1 MELSKPQDLI
11 NQGAGIYSTGDYAGA
26 RAYFEKAVAE
36 DPMCAKA
43 YVYIGQTYVM
53 EDNYDKA
60 RESLKNAIL
69 INKKEAAAY
78 FHLGNVEMLDG
89 NRDIARENYAKALN
103 YGFDS
108 MEIYRNL
115 AADAE
120 EMGHYSE
127 ALNYYDKI
135 IAKDK
140 MNAYAKI
147 RRTHVFIVQG
157 KYAEALKASE
167 SLMETSPDLLIA
179 HQLKFAILSDLARYE
194 EAEKVLD
201 RAEEMFPESDEFVF
215 DRATLYGVKGEHAKA
230 IELLDKIELTEN
242 NEVTIVIKKAQML
255 LADLKTDEAVALL
268 EPLYAKTFDS
278 EAAYL
283 LCTVLMAKKDYEKAK
298 RYAQELVDKEEYDDF
313 YYSGLYMRAVS
324 LLRTGDKGATA
335 ALKEANKLFRAAC
348 ARNPGYVQYYLYRA
362 VCHKEL
368 GELNDA
374 LEMLDYI
381 VTVAPE
387 LAEGYYLRSQVYT
400 ELGQT
405 EKAAEDRTR
414 AIELKPDIAELLETE

>member
-1 MELSKPQDLI
+1 
-11 NQGAGIYSTGDYAGA
+11 
-26 RAYFEKAVAE
+26 
-36 DPMCAKA
+36 
-43 YVYIGQTYVM
+43 
-53 EDNYDKA
+53 
-60 RESLKNAIL
+60 
-69 INKKEAAAY
+69 
-78 FHLGNVEMLDG
+78 
-89 NRDIARENYAKALN
+89 
-103 YGFDS
+103 
-108 MEIYRNL
+108 
-115 AADAE
+115 
-120 EMGHYSE
+120 
-127 ALNYYDKI
+127 
-135 IAKDK
+135 
-140 MNAYAKI
+140 
-147 RRTHVFIVQG
+147 
-157 KYAEALKASE
+157 
-167 SLMETSPDLLIA
+167 
-179 HQLKFAILSDLARYE
+179 
-194 EAEKVLD
+194 
-201 RAEEMFPESDEFVF
+201 
-215 DRATLYGVKGEHAKA
+215 
-230 IELLDKIELTEN
+230 
-242 NEVTIVIKKAQML
+242 
-255 LADLKTDEAVALL
+255 
-268 EPLYAKTFDS
+268 
-278 EAAYL
+278 
-283 LCTVLMAKKDYEKAK
+283 MAKKDYEKAK